1 MQSKNKRLPLE
12 LLVDIF
18 KSTEGAMLKSSK
30 VCEECEMLFRHVKVL
45 LTSSS
50 IVYTFIG
57 ENCKTI
63 LTLIRLEKEHMKEI
77 KRLREEK
84 DFLEDKLAKLIEKR
98 RQFIEKQRKKIEE
111 IREKIKKQRKAGNER
126 EIDENGPIAKRTRSH
141 YVSSKD
147 KEGKK

>member
-1 MQSKNKRLPLE
+1 MQSKNKNLPLE

-18 KSTEGAMLKSSK
+18 KSTEGSMLKSSK
-30 VCEECEMLFRHVKVL
+30 VCEGCEMLFRHVKVL

-57 ENCKTI
+57 ENCQKI
-63 LTLIRLEKEHMKEI
+63 WALIRLEKERIEVV

-84 DFLEDKLAKLIEKR
+84 EFLEEKFAKLIEIR
-98 RQFIEKQRKKIEE
+98 RRLIEKQMKGIEKI
-111 IREKIKKQRKAGNER
+111 RVKIKKHRKAGNER

-141 YVSSKD
+141 YVSSKG
-147 KEGKK
+147 KEK

>member
-18 KSTEGAMLKSSK
+18 KSTEGAILKSSK

-57 ENCKTI
+57 ENCQKI
-63 LTLIRLEKEHMKEI
+63 WALIRLEKERIEMH
-77 KRLREEK
+77 LREEK
-84 DFLEDKLAKLIEKR
+84 EFLEEKFAKLIEIR
-98 RQFIEKQRKKIEE
+98 RRLIEKQRKRIET
-111 IREKIKKQRKAGNER
+111 IRVKIKKHRKAGNEM

-141 YVSSKD
+141 YVSSND
-147 KEGKK
+147 KESKK